1 MDSFDHRKIENLH
14 PTTWNYRRTI
24 PIISALYARGKQLT
38 VHHKIIEI
46 MESLGNRWQSSV
58 TCLINELCLLSSAT
72 VDNERQQALDA
83 QSHSWLDRILQL
95 YSEPH
100 RAYHNMTHVQD
111 VIASLD
117 FLLDRGD
124 DVSGAP
130 TTNEEAIL
138 ILAAFFHDVIYNPKS
153 STNEKDSAD
162 LFLQFASDLSKT
174 ISSSSKL
181 QEEIMSG
188 DDTDGQMAYKQQY
201 VRNCKMVMQIEEC
214 IIATATHIS
223 SAQSAH
229 ETQNHTLATFL
240 DADMSILG
248 KDVDVY
254 DKYAGCIRREY
265 EFVERKMYCDK
276 RADILESFLPLITE
290 VEANTPSNSAI
301 PVKKHA
307 FIYATEKAR
316 QQWEEQARRNLKNEI
331 EMLRRGVIPCETQKS
346 GS

>member
-1 MDSFDHRKIENLH
+1 MVMEKQQVDSRQQQQEGKAAVLRVMTEMMEHLRK
-14 PTTWNYRRTI
+14 
-24 PIISALYARGKQLT
+24 
-38 VHHKIIEI
+38 
-46 MESLGNRWQSSV
+46 RWQSSV
-58 TCLINELCLLSSAT
+58 ACLINELCASSAIA
-72 VDNERQQALDA
+72 VDNERQQALYA
-83 QSHSWLDRILQL
+83 QSDNWLDKISQL

-117 FLLDRGD
+117 FLLDGED
-124 DVSGAP
+124 ASIDAL
-130 TTNEEAIL
+130 TTKNNTEAIL

-162 LFLQFASDLSKT
+162 LFLQFAAELSKT
-174 ISSSSKL
+174 ISSTPKE
-181 QEEIMSG
+181 QEEHIIMV
-188 DDTDGQMAYKQQY
+188 K
-201 VRNCKMVMQIEEC
+201 RIKEC

-229 ETQNHTLATFL
+229 ETQNHTLAIFL

-248 KDVDVY
+248 KVVDVY

-276 RADILESFLPLITE
+276 RADILESFLPLN
-290 VEANTPSNSAI
+290 VEAEANAFSKSTS
-301 PVKKHA
+301 PVKKHT

-316 QQWEEQARRNLKNEI
+316 QQWEEQARKNLKNEI
-331 EMLRRGVIPCETQKS
+331 EMLRRGVIPCEIQKH
-346 GS
+346 

>member
-1 MDSFDHRKIENLH
+1 
-14 PTTWNYRRTI
+14 
-24 PIISALYARGKQLT
+24 
-38 VHHKIIEI
+38 
-46 MESLGNRWQSSV
+46 MEPLRNRWHSSV
-58 TCLINELCLLSSAT
+58 SCLINELCSSLAT
-72 VDNERQQALDA
+72 VDNERQKAILDA
-83 QSHSWLDRILQL
+83 QSQSWLEKITQL

-117 FLLDRGD
+117 FLIDGV
-124 DVSGAP
+124 DVSKDDTP
-130 TTNEEAIL
+130 TADDEEAIL

-162 LFLQFASDLSKT
+162 LFIQFATELSAT
-174 ISSSSKL
+174 ISSL
-181 QEEIMSG
+181 QKQQVGSTSG
-188 DDTDGQMAYKQQY
+188 NDTDEQADTPQQHI
-201 VRNCKMVMQIEEC
+201 RNCNMVMQIEEC

-223 SAQSAH
+223 SAKSAH

-248 KDVDVY
+248 KDMDVY

-265 EFVERKMYCDK
+265 EFVERDMYCEK

-290 VEANTPSNSAI
+290 DEVNAASTTTAT
-301 PVKKHA
+301 PVKKHS

-331 EMLRRGVIPCETQKS
+331 EMLRRGVIPCEMQKQ
-346 GS
+346 G